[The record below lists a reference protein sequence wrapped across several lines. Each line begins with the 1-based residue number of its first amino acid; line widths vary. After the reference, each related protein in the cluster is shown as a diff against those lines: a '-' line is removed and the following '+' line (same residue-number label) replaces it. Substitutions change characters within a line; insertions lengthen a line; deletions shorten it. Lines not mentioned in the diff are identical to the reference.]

1 MTCDHLIKIAE
12 ELIASGRLV
21 FRYKLQ
27 KRSFN
32 YFQNPVDLFDI
43 TLGELTFFKNEL
55 FKDAQNSSR
64 SKRHR
69 GELSKYCAIYLIA
82 LYTFKISSNYRLS
95 PTQYYLKINENLG
108 RHSPWAMVQNSGTS
122 TGLAKLITF
131 ISYWTRFILGGQF
144 WSRAFSCHRSGNKN
158 HEKHHEMP

>member
-21 FRYKLQ
+21 FRYTLQ
-27 KRSFN
+27 KLSFN
-32 YFQNPVDLFDI
+32 YFQNPVICVDLFDI

-69 GELSKYCAIYLIA
+69 GELSEAMLQQIDRHPSCSTK
-82 LYTFKISSNYRLS
+82 
-95 PTQYYLKINENLG
+95 LKFCI
-108 RHSPWAMVQNSGTS
+108 
-122 TGLAKLITF
+122 
-131 ISYWTRFILGGQF
+131 
-144 WSRAFSCHRSGNKN
+144 
-158 HEKHHEMP
+158 